1 MFTINKNFYSFSISA
16 FHLIPLMSIFLNFIG
31 SDLIASSVDDNYRH
45 PSAGSSNDMPPIV
58 SSAVK
63 SSAKSASDDYNRS
76 PEEIPPFSLFIA
88 KRGMR

>member
-16 FHLIPLMSIFLNFIG
+16 FHLIPLMSIFLTFIG
-31 SDLIASSVDDNYRH
+31 SDLIASSLDDNYRH
-45 PSAGSSNDMPPIV
+45 PSAGSSDMQSI